1 MIDRDDNPLEFGRVL
16 ALSDAV
22 FGLAMTLLV
31 VSIAIPPGLSSGDF
45 PSAVVGL
52 LPRIALMALSFAV
65 AASAWLEHRR
75 LFGRL
80 QRIDSSLLR
89 RNFVLLGFVALIPLP
104 HQILG
109 SYPQEPLSYVIYAA
123 VLAAVN
129 AAMVWLAVHAR
140 SRLLLRRSEADAHRR
155 QVARGVLD
163 VVVFGVSMPL
173 AFLLVGWTPLIW
185 LAVLPLERLLDW
197 RMRAKRRAAVDE
209 P

>member
-1 MIDRDDNPLEFGRVL
+1 VIDRNEDPLEFGRVL

-31 VSIAIPPGLSSGDF
+31 VSIAIPPGLPTADF
-45 PSAVVGL
+45 PSAVVQL
-52 LPRIALMALSFAV
+52 LPRIGLMALSFAV

-89 RNFVLLGFVALIPLP
+89 RNFVLLGLVALIPLP

-109 SYPQEPLSYVIYAA
+109 AYPQEPLSYVIYAS
-123 VLAAVN
+123 VLAGVN
-129 AAMVWLAVHAR
+129 AAMFWLAVHAR
-140 SRLLLRRSEADAHRR
+140 RRLLLRRSEADAHRR

-163 VVVFGVSMPL
+163 VVVFGASIPL

-197 RMRAKRRAAVDE
+197 RMRPTRRAAVDE

>member
-1 MIDRDDNPLEFGRVL
+1 VIDRDENPLEFGRVL

-31 VSIAIPPGLSSGDF
+31 VSIAIPPGLSSAEF
-45 PSAVVGL
+45 RPAVVEL

-80 QRIDSSLLR
+80 RRIDSSLLR
-89 RNFVLLGFVALIPLP
+89 RNFLLLGLVALIPLP

-109 SYPQEPLSYVIYAA
+109 FYSQEPLAYVIYAA
-123 VLAAVN
+123 LLAAINGV
-129 AAMVWLAVHAR
+129 MVWLAIHAR
-140 SRLLLRRSEADAHRR
+140 SRMLLRSSEVAAHRR

-163 VVVFGVSMPL
+163 VVVFGLSIPL
-173 AFLLVGWTPLIW
+173 AFVLVGWTPLIW
-185 LAVLPLERLLDW
+185 VAILPLEWLLAW
-197 RMRAKRRAAVDE
+197 RMGPARHSALDG